1 MSTSTKKTISKWFRV
16 AASGAT
22 TDGRVIQESWISQ
35 MAETFKRETYG
46 ARIWLEHIRGITPD
60 STFKAYGDVM
70 EVKAEKATVNGEEKL
85 CLFVKIAPTEELVAM
100 TKADQKIY
108 TSIEI
113 NENFA
118 DTGKCYLVGL
128 GVTDSPASLG
138 TDILTFASQHPNA
151 NPFASRK
158 QDPKNVF
165 SVAEE
170 VSLEF
175 TIETVETP
183 AESNQF
189 NLSQMVTD
197 LFNKNKKTEDQAFS
211 ADLKNAL
218 TQIVEHAESQD
229 QQFADQAKELK
240 AKAAELKTLSDNFTQ
255 LNKDFTE
262 FKSRIEKEPVNPKRP
277 ESTGGSGE
285 ELTNC

>member
-1 MSTSTKKTISKWFRV
+1 MPNPAKKTISNWFRV
-16 AASGAT
+16 AVAGAT
-22 TDGRVIQESWISQ
+22 TDGRVIAELWISQ

-46 ARIWLEHIRGITPD
+46 ARVWLEHIRGIAPD
-60 STFKAYGDVM
+60 GLFKAYGDVI

-85 CLFVKIAPTEELVAM
+85 CLFAKIEPNEELVAM
-100 TKADQKIY
+100 TKAKQKIY

-118 DTGKCYLVGL
+118 NTGKCYLVGL
-128 GVTDSPASLG
+128 AVTDSPASLG

-151 NPFASRK
+151 NPFTSRK

-165 SVAEE
+165 SAAEE
-170 VSLEF
+170 VSFEF
-175 TIETVETP
+175 TTVEP
-183 AESNQF
+183 ESEANQF
-189 NLSQMVTD
+189 NLSKMVTD
-197 LFNKNKKTEDQAFS
+197 LFNKNKKIEDQEFS

-240 AKAAELKTLSDNFTQ
+240 TKTAELKTLSDNFTQ

-262 FKSRIEKEPVNPKRP
+262 FKERIEKEPVNPQRP

>member
-1 MSTSTKKTISKWFRV
+1 MSTSTKKTVSKWFRV
-16 AASGAT
+16 AVSGAT
-22 TDGRVIQESWISQ
+22 TDGRVIQASWISQ

-46 ARIWLEHIRGITPD
+46 ARIWLEHIRGISPD
-60 STFKAYGDVM
+60 SSFKAYGDVI

-85 CLFVKIAPTEELVAM
+85 CLFAKIEPTEELVAM
-100 TKADQKIY
+100 SKAKQKIY

-128 GVTDSPASLG
+128 AVTDSPASLG
-138 TDILTFASQHPNA
+138 TDILTFASQNPNSS
-151 NPFASRK
+151 PFTCRK

-165 SVAEE
+165 TAAEE
-170 VSLEF
+170 VNFEF
-175 TIETVETP
+175 ETIEAP
-183 AESNQF
+183 AEENKF
-189 NLSQMVTD
+189 NLSNMVKD

-218 TQIVEHAESQD
+218 TQIVEHADSQA
-229 QQFADQAKELK
+229 QQFADQDKELK
-240 AKAAELKTLSDNFTQ
+240 AKTAELKTLSDNFTQ
-255 LNKDFTE
+255 LQKDFSE
-262 FKSRIEKEPVNPKRP
+262 FKTRVENETITPARP
-277 ESTGGSGE
+277 PSTGGTGD